1 VKKCFF
7 WFVKYTGWLFF
18 RLFYGLRVYGKNHLP
33 EGGAVIAVNHTSYYD
48 PPIVGVSSSKE
59 IHFLA
64 REGLFHNPVFGG
76 MIRALNAHPL
86 SGGTSDVK
94 IFRTIFSLLS
104 KGKKVILFPEG
115 GRQLVDEFGPVK
127 PGASLLV
134 AKSET
139 AVVPTYIDG
148 AHAVWARSR
157 KFPKLFGKLA
167 CVFGTPIFWKDYA
180 HMDRKA
186 AQAAIS
192 EEIAKSWHSLRDW
205 VRSGCKGAP
214 P

>member
-1 VKKCFF
+1 MKKLFV
-7 WFVKYTGWLFF
+7 WFAKCTVWLFF
-18 RLFYGLRVYGKNHLP
+18 RLFYGLKVYGKNHLP
-33 EGGAVIAVNHTSYYD
+33 EGGAIIAANHTSYYD
-48 PPIVGVSSSKE
+48 PPIIGAASPKE

-64 REGLFHNPVFGG
+64 REGLFRNPIFGG

-86 SGGTSDVK
+86 SGAASDVK
-94 IFRTIFSLLS
+94 IFRTVFSLLS
-104 KGKKVILFPEG
+104 EGKKVILFPEG
-115 GRQLVDEFGPVK
+115 ERQFDGEFGPVK

-139 AVVPTYIDG
+139 AIVPTYIEG
-148 AHAVWARSR
+148 AHAVWARAQ
-157 KFPKLFGKLA
+157 KFPKLFGKLS

-192 EEIAKSWHSLRDW
+192 EEIAKSWHALRDW
-205 VRSGCKGAP
+205 VRSGCKGTP